1 MEKLLTQIACKFI
14 KNFKFYLQGRIK
26 KKKVISNNI
35 REMRAEM
42 TATSGLGGTVG
53 ADDIALKNE
62 VNRLQLELMRSK
74 ATPATNII
82 YR

>member
-1 MEKLLTQIACKFI
+1 MSYLINVFI
-14 KNFKFYLQGRIK
+14 RTR
-26 KKKVISNNI
+26 NI
-35 REMRAEM
+35 QNKIVANVREMRAEM